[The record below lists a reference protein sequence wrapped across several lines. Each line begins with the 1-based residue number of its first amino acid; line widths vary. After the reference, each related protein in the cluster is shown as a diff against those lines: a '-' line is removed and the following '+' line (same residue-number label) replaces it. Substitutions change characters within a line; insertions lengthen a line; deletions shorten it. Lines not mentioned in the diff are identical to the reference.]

1 MRSPT
6 KVSALDSQHVEHVA
20 AGNWHSTAIDSEG
33 KCWQW
38 GTGWK
43 GTFGIQGQH
52 FFSYPV
58 ENTQVSELCATMLSD
73 GVRVSKLK
81 SVNNCTM
88 VMFDNG
94 EVYGWG
100 NNEEGILANNHIRGI
115 FSRLGTIKICQIE
128 YIFATGYYAPT
139 KIHGSYTG
147 KVVDFDISTNL
158 FVMMTGTVPQIPRI
172 KIFRRWTGLLCWL

>member
-88 VMFDNG
+88 LMFDNG

-115 FSRLGTIKICQIE
+115 FFPPRPNK
-128 YIFATGYYAPT
+128 
-139 KIHGSYTG
+139 
-147 KVVDFDISTNL
+147 NL
-158 FVMMTGTVPQIPRI
+158 PNRI
-172 KIFRRWTGLLCWL
+172 YLCNWILRPNQNIRQLYRQGR